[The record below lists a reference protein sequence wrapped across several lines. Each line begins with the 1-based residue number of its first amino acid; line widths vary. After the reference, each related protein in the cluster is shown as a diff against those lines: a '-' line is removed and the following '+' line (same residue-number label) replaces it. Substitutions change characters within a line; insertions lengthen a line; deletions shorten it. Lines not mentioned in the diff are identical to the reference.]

1 MSRAFPDRNPE
12 AQELRNWLDTQIF
25 APTPSLDEM
34 ATKISRSRGQTIRI
48 FKSEYGETPVQYL
61 IGRKIE
67 AARELLR
74 GSPVAIKEIA
84 DKLHFSDEYY
94 FASVFKRKTGIAPG
108 RYRSWKN

>member
-1 MSRAFPDRNPE
+1 MNPVYV
-12 AQELRNWLDTQIF
+12 IGCCGSGF
-25 APTPSLDEM
+25 
-34 ATKISRSRGQTIRI
+34 
-48 FKSEYGETPVQYL
+48 SEE
-61 IGRKIE
+61 
-67 AARELLR
+67 ARELLR